1 MEPKQLEKWVCGPKV
16 SGFES
21 SVGRQERGPVSRWEM
36 HFCSSHLLSKCP
48 WTMFGGQQHKCW
60 ASPRSIINQK
70 LCSKC
75 MTLVLVDCTL
85 VFLSFFSC
93 CRVSQQSKSGTP
105 LSISVRPVLVLW
117 SMTDLQTLRVWA
129 GTVAV
134 VREAV
139 SRGKWLGKY
148 SVESLW
154 EKKNTF
160 FTAISPLHNSKS
172 QSSNKQVDSEITLF
186 STMCKRDVQNTP
198 TRAHTHTHTHKH
210 SCQNLPLSY
219 SSGGGGSSVLMADKI
234 LQ

>member
-21 SVGRQERGPVSRWEM
+21 SVGWQERGPVSRWEM

-85 VFLSFFSC
+85 VFLFFSC

-148 SVESLW
+148 SVESLC
-154 EKKNTF
+154 EKKIHFLQRFLLYIIQSHKVATSRWILKLLCVF
-160 FTAISPLHNSKS
+160 HNVQKRCAEHTCKS
-172 QSSNKQVDSEITLF
+172 
-186 STMCKRDVQNTP
+186 
-198 TRAHTHTHTHKH
+198 THTHKH

-219 SSGGGGSSVLMADKI
+219 SSGGGGGSVLMADKI